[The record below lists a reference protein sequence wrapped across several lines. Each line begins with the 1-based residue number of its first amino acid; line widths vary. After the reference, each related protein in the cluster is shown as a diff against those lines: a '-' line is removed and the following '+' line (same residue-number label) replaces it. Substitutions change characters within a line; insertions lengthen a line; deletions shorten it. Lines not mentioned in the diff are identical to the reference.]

1 MMKGIQPRADIQQVL
16 DQMRSM
22 RADLDQARRATATH
36 ESSATPAASGL
47 EAGGFGA
54 ALRGAVEGVN
64 QQQQAASALAASYE
78 RGAAGVDITQVM
90 VALQKSRVSFEA
102 MTQVRNKLV
111 DAYETIMNMPV

>member
-1 MMKGIQPRADIQQVL
+1 MMKGIQPRTDIQQVL

-22 RADLDQARRATATH
+22 RTELDQTRQATATPVAG
-36 ESSATPAASGL
+36 ATPTVSGTEAS
-47 EAGGFGA
+47 GFGA

-78 RGAAGVDITQVM
+78 RGESEVDITQVM